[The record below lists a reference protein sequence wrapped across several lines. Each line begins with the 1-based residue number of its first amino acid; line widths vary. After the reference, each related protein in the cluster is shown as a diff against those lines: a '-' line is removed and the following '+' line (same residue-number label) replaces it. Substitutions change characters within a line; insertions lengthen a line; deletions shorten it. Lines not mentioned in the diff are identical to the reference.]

1 MRYLEDEK
9 QFGKCD
15 VQVGPGQAVQ
25 DRNCFCW
32 VMHRWPNAAR
42 IHYGLLLL
50 PAREGE
56 EGVRDDEGAG
66 QLDRCSLS
74 PRDDV

>member
-1 MRYLEDEK
+1 M
-9 QFGKCD
+9 
-15 VQVGPGQAVQ
+15 
-25 DRNCFCW
+25 
-32 VMHRWPNAAR
+32 AR

-50 PAREGE
+50 PAGEGE